1 MSDAPPDP
9 AARRRQRHWVW
20 LVAVIAV
27 LTLAGSA
34 VALVLMLP
42 LAMATDPCHG
52 DDTEWVCQLSARG
65 QNLLVLLPW
74 LAVGGGLAGATAGAA
89 LAAWRRWTP
98 LIGIPLAVLGYLV
111 VVPIG
116 YELTLRV

>member
-1 MSDAPPDP
+1 MNDAPADR
-9 AARRRQRHWVW
+9 AAQRRRRQWGW
-20 LVAVIAV
+20 LVAVTTALAV
-27 LTLAGSA
+27 AGSA

-74 LAVGGGLAGATAGAA
+74 LAVGGGLAGAAAGAA
-89 LAAWRRWTP
+89 LAAWRRWNP
-98 LIGIPLAVLGYLV
+98 LIGIAVGVLGYVV

-116 YELTLRV
+116 YELALRV